1 MVKKTLW
8 QKERE
13 GRTPEYGTKIDIEE
27 ERRTYQH
34 EQEAEIRSKIEGLYK
49 SLDDRIKNMWAGT
62 LDETTNGEAKFLIE
76 TITSVKKL
84 QQIL

>member
-1 MVKKTLW
+1 MAEKSLW
-8 QKERE
+8 QKECERKIPDYV
-13 GRTPEYGTKIDIEE
+13 RKIDIEE
-27 ERRTYQH
+27 ERRIYQH
-34 EQEAEIRSKIEGLYK
+34 KQGEEIRSKIEELYK